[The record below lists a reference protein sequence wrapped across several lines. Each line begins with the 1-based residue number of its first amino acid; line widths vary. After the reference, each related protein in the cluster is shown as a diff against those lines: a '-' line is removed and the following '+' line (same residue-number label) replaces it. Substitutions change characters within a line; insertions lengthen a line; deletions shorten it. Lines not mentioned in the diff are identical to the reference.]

1 MPKLVNVNLALKIPG
16 IGGISGTWEPDESE
30 IRAAW
35 ELYVEVVTRTPLG
48 GFSPLSKVRVN
59 VRLSVQHKCHS
70 VMPRWYQILA

>member
-48 GFSPLSKVRVN
+48 GFSPLARHPIALDPQVHFHLVHPS
-59 VRLSVQHKCHS
+59 HH
-70 VMPRWYQILA
+70 P

>member
-48 GFSPLSKVRVN
+48 GFFPHCRRSG
-59 VRLSVQHKCHS
+59 
-70 VMPRWYQILA
+70 